1 MLYFGKMDLILLF
14 TVLAFLILPFVAVI
28 LILTQ
33 IGTSSAKL
41 LWFLVVVIL
50 PILGTVL
57 YFLSGRR
64 SIRKSTN

>member
-1 MLYFGKMDLILLF
+1 MDLILIL

-33 IGTSSAKL
+33 KGASSAKL